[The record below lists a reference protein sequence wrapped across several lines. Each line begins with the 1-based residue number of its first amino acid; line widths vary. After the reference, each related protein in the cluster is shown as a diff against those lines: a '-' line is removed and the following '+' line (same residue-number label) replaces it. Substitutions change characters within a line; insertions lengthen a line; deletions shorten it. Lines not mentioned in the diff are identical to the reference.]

1 VTKYGTVK
9 RTPVNDFAN
18 IRHSGLRAITLKDED
33 ELDNVFLT
41 DGSKVI
47 VIGTHKGYAVTFK
60 ESDVRPM
67 GRTAAGV
74 RGIKLREEDY
84 VVGSSIAEEGQ
95 EILTISE
102 KGYGKRTSVSEYP
115 VKGRGGK
122 GIKTANVTE
131 KNGPIAGLTIV
142 NGDEDIMLIT
152 DKGVMI
158 RFDVQSVSQTGR
170 ATLGVRL
177 IKVDDSSIVSTMA
190 KIADDSEDED
200 SDSESDTE
208 TNPDTTTD
216 TGDTNV
222 DSDSNDDSTD
232 DSSDDDNTDNE

>member
-1 VTKYGTVK
+1 MT
-9 RTPVNDFAN
+9 FAN

-41 DGSKVI
+41 DGNKVI
-47 VIGTHKGYAVTFK
+47 FIGTHRGYAVTFK

-74 RGIKLREEDY
+74 RGIKLREKDY
-84 VVGSSIAEEGQ
+84 VVGSSILENDQ
-95 EILTISE
+95 EVLTISE
-102 KGYGKRTSVSEYP
+102 NGYGKRTSATEYP

-131 KNGPIAGLTIV
+131 KNGPIAGVAAV

-158 RFDVQSVSQTGR
+158 RFDVASVSQTGR

-177 IKVDDSSIVSTMA
+177 IRVDDDSIVSTMT
-190 KIADDSEDED
+190 KIEHEDSDDQTDDSATLD
-200 SDSESDTE
+200 SDSE
-208 TNPDTTTD
+208 
-216 TGDTNV
+216 V
-222 DSDSNDDSTD
+222 DSSNNS
-232 DSSDDDNTDNE
+232 EE